1 MKPQENLVL
10 QGLSHAKRQS
20 LTLIRSKMCLVLS
33 LWALWASSPALGQNT
48 QDYSPEQFI
57 RDQDTLAYRLASPT
71 EADQQE
77 LHPLLIFLH
86 GSGERGTDNKAQLIH
101 GGERMAQ
108 LNDQENA
115 FVLLPQCPPNK
126 SWHNGTSYIK
136 GDKRHYRY
144 PKSISPNNQL
154 DLVYAMIED
163 FVKHHRVDPN
173 RIYIGGLSMGG
184 MGTLA
189 MLRRHPNYFA
199 GAFAICGGAHP
210 KSAKSI
216 KHTPLW
222 LFHGTADQVV
232 LPQYSEKLYK
242 VLKRKKAIVAYTSYP
257 EVGHDSWTNAFAEPA
272 LFPWL
277 FAQQKAKRQL

>member
-71 EADQQE
+71 EADQQK

-108 LNDQENA
+108 LTDQEMLLFCSLSARPTKVGTMALLILKATSAITATPKA
-115 FVLLPQCPPNK
+115 FRPTIN
-126 SWHNGTSYIK
+126 
-136 GDKRHYRY
+136 
-144 PKSISPNNQL
+144 
-154 DLVYAMIED
+154 
-163 FVKHHRVDPN
+163 
-173 RIYIGGLSMGG
+173 
-184 MGTLA
+184 
-189 MLRRHPNYFA
+189 
-199 GAFAICGGAHP
+199 
-210 KSAKSI
+210 
-216 KHTPLW
+216 
-222 LFHGTADQVV
+222 
-232 LPQYSEKLYK
+232 
-242 VLKRKKAIVAYTSYP
+242 
-257 EVGHDSWTNAFAEPA
+257 
-272 LFPWL
+272 
-277 FAQQKAKRQL
+277 